1 MAGETSSPVASG
13 PGLRRELRFWEAIAL
28 SIAIMAPT
36 AAMALNGTAPAG
48 LIGRAV
54 PLAFIFAT
62 IGVLFVSYAFIR
74 LSRYFSHAGSVFA
87 FSGITLGPRAGFFSG
102 WALLGTYLAFT
113 CASTA
118 EAGTFGVAFLHGIGA
133 VQAAD
138 YFVIAVIAAVL
149 IAVLA
154 FGDIRVATRSLLG
167 FEGVSVIL
175 ILILMVVIVVKLIA
189 GSTPGG
195 QTITIDAFRIPGGVS
210 FSAVASAAVF
220 GFLSFAGFEGAAAL
234 GEETNNPRREIPRAI
249 RTAVIASGGFYILC
263 ILVQTWGFGAD
274 ATGAKAFASSTAP
287 LGDLARSYVGS
298 AMSDAINF
306 GATMSAFASGLGA
319 ATAGARILFAL
330 SRDTPA
336 ARGLGRASTR
346 TGAPAGALTVVLL
359 IGVGAI
365 AGQRIAGVSAV
376 NAFFYPGTIGV
387 LSLLVAYIV
396 TNVGAIS
403 HLFIRGRR
411 APLWEIVFPLLG
423 IAFLIYTLYKNVS
436 GVAFPYSRFPVVVG
450 IWLAVGL
457 AIVVATP
464 RLAATIGA
472 SLARDEGLEPLADE
486 RPDRADSP

>member
-1 MAGETSSPVASG
+1 MASKTAPQRDT

-118 EAGTFGVAFLHGIGA
+118 EAGTFGVAFLNGTGIA
-133 VQAAD
+133 KSAD
-138 YFVIAVIAAVL
+138 YFVIAVIAAGL
-149 IAVLA
+149 IALLA
-154 FGDIRVATRSLLG
+154 YGDIRVATRSLLG
-167 FEGVSVIL
+167 MEGISVVLIVIL
-175 ILILMVVIVVKLIA
+175 MLVIVVKLIG
-189 GSTPGG
+189 GSAPRG
-195 QTITIDAFRIPGGVS
+195 QSITIDAFKIPGGVS
-210 FSAVASAAVF
+210 LSAVASAAVF

-249 RTAVIASGGFYILC
+249 RTAVIASGVFYIVC
-263 ILVQTWGFGAD
+263 ILVQTWGFGAN
-274 ATGAKAFASSTAP
+274 AAGAKAFAGSAAP
-287 LGDLARSYVGS
+287 LGDLAQNYVGS

-306 GATMSAFASGLGA
+306 GATVSAFASGLGA

-330 SRDTPA
+330 SRDTPLA
-336 ARGLGRASTR
+336 GALSRPSVRS
-346 TGAPAGALTVVLL
+346 GAPAGALTVVL
-359 IGVGAI
+359 IVGVGAI
-365 AGQRIAGVSAV
+365 AAQRLAGVSAV

-387 LSLLVAYIV
+387 VSLLVAYIV

-403 HLFIRGRR
+403 HLFVRARR
-411 APLWEIVFPLLG
+411 APLWEIAFPLLG
-423 IAFLIYTLYKNVS
+423 IAFLIYTLYKNVQ
-436 GVAFPYSRFPVVVG
+436 GVAFPYSRFPLVVG
-450 IWLAVGL
+450 IWLAAGLLIVLAAPGL
-457 AIVVATP
+457 AE
-464 RLAATIGA
+464 RIGR
-472 SLARDEGLEPLADE
+472 SLARDEGLELDATD
-486 RPDRADSP
+486 AAT